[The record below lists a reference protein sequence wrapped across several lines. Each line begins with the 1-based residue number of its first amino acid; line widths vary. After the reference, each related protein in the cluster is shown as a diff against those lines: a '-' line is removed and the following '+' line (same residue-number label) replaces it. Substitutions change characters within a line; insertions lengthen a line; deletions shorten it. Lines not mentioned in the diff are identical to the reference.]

1 MAFQKLF
8 YESYITLISD
18 INTRKRLWKKWGR
31 WKVKVKV
38 SRSVVLDSAIPWTIA
53 CQASLSM
60 EFSRQE
66 YWSGLP
72 TPSPG
77 DLPIPGT
84 DPQSPTLQADSSS
97 FEPPGKPVKIRALKR
112 ESESHSVVSNSLW
125 PHGLYSPSNSPGQNI
140 GMGSDSLLQGIFP
153 TRESNQGLL
162 HCRQIL
168 YQLSNHG
175 EKAMATHSGT
185 LAWKILWQ
193 RSLVGCSPWGRRVGH
208 DWATSLWLFTFMH
221 WRRKWQPTPVFLP
234 GESQGREPGG
244 LPSTGSHRVGHAWSD
259 LAAAAAS
266 YQGGTE
272 ATSTKNKNR
281 WKSHQQNTSKSN
293 STIVSYG
300 NQVVYLRSTRLI
312 HHSNI
317 TQYDLPY

>member
-1 MAFQKLF
+1 MTFQKLF

-31 WKVKVKV
+31 WKVRVKV

-77 DLPIPGT
+77 DLPVPGT

-153 TRESNQGLL
+153 TQESNQGLL

-193 RSLVGCSPWGRRVGH
+193 RSLEGCSSWGRKESDTTERLH
-208 DWATSLWLFTFMH
+208 FDFSLSCTGEGNGNPSSVLA
-221 WRRKWQPTPVFLP
+221 WRIP
-234 GESQGREPGG
+234 G
-244 LPSTGSHRVGHAWSD
+244 TGAWW
-259 LAAAAAS
+259 AAA
-266 YQGGTE
+266 
-272 ATSTKNKNR
+272 
-281 WKSHQQNTSKSN
+281 
-293 STIVSYG
+293 YG
-300 NQVVYLRSTRLI
+300 VAQSRTRLKRLSSSSRKLSGK
-312 HHSNI
+312 HRGH
-317 TQYDLPY
+317 